1 MIGDHTKINNMTES
15 QLRDFALFAYT
26 AYPTLLETHEHRI
39 AFAQQYPDKVAH
51 RSTEGPHQM
60 EFHFTQEVDK
70 GE

>member
-26 AYPTLLETHEHRI
+26 AYPTLLETHEII

-60 EFHFTQEVDK
+60 EFHFTQEVD
-70 GE
+70 